1 MSLPQKIPVT
11 VVTGFLGA
19 GKSTLLAHLATNA
32 NGKRL
37 AFLVNEFGDMGVDG
51 EALACAIPDC
61 DAEDMIELANGCIC
75 CTVADDFLPAM
86 QALIDRPS
94 PPDHIIIETSG
105 LALPKPLLQA
115 FQWPEVRS
123 RTTVDAVVAVAD
135 APAVAAGTFAWDV
148 GAVDAQRAADPS
160 LDHDAP
166 LAELF
171 EDQMA
176 AADIVLVNKS
186 DLADEAMMA
195 RAEAAITA
203 AAQGRAPRLA
213 RTAMGVIDPA
223 VALGLGIGVEDDVA
237 GRPSHHDHEDDHEHD
252 DFESITV
259 ALNGAVDTPDALKAK
274 IEAMLAELP
283 DVLRVKGF
291 VEVIGKPMRLQAQAA
306 GRRVAVHY
314 DRPWAAAETR
324 ANRLVVIGLHGFDEA
339 RAASLLGGKIG

>member
-1 MSLPQKIPVT
+1 MTLPQKIPVT

-32 NGKRL
+32 KGKRL

-61 DAEDMIELANGCIC
+61 EAEDMIELANGCIC

-86 QALIDRPS
+86 QALIDRPN

-176 AADIVLVNKS
+176 SADIVLVNKT
-186 DLADEAMMA
+186 DLADAATLA

-203 AAQGRAPRLA
+203 AARGRAPRLA
-213 RTAMGVIDPA
+213 RTSMGAIDPA
-223 VALGLGIGVEDDVA
+223 VALGLGVGVEDDVA
-237 GRPSHHDHEDDHEHD
+237 ARPSHHDHEDDHEHD

-259 ALNGAVDTPDALKAK
+259 ALPTALETPEMLKTR
-274 IEAMLAELP
+274 IETLLAELP

-291 VEVIGKPMRLQAQAA
+291 ADVAGKPMRLQAQAV
-306 GRRVAVHY
+306 GRRAAVHY
-314 DRPWAAAETR
+314 DRPWQNNEAR
-324 ANRLVVIGLHGFDEA
+324 ASRIVVIGLHGFDEA
-339 RAASLLGGKIG
+339 RAAAILGGEAQ

>member
-1 MSLPQKIPVT
+1 MPELPEVETTMRGLAAII
-11 VVTGFLGA
+11 TGQ
-19 GKSTLLAHLATNA
+19 
-32 NGKRL
+32 RL
-37 AFLVNEFGDMGVDG
+37 ARV
-51 EALACAIPDC
+51 EARRPDLRFPLPP
-61 DAEDMIELANGCIC
+61 DFAARMQGQ
-75 CTVADDFLPAM
+75 TVLR
-86 QALIDRPS
+86 IDRRAKYMLARLDGGLTWLTHLGMSGRMMVGQGPA
-94 PPDHIIIETSG
+94 PEPAKHDHIIIETSG

-148 GAVDAQRAADPS
+148 GAVDAQRTADPS

-176 AADIVLVNKS
+176 SADIVLVNKT
-186 DLADEAMMA
+186 DLADDATLA

-203 AAQGRAPRLA
+203 AARGRTPRLA
-213 RTAMGVIDPA
+213 RTSMGAIDPA
-223 VALGLGIGVEDDVA
+223 VALGLGVGVENDVA
-237 GRPSHHDHEDDHEHD
+237 ARPSHHDHEDDHEHD

-259 ALNGAVDTPDALKAK
+259 MLSAALDTPDVLKGR
-274 IEAMLAELP
+274 IEALLVELP

-291 VEVIGKPMRLQAQAA
+291 ADVAGKPMRLQAQAA

-314 DRPWAAAETR
+314 DRPWQNDEAR
-324 ANRLVVIGLHGFDEA
+324 ASRIVVIGLHGFNEA
-339 RAASLLGGKIG
+339 RAAAILGGEAQ

>member
-1 MSLPQKIPVT
+1 MNLPQKIPVT

-19 GKSTLLAHLATNA
+19 GKSTLLAHLAANA
-32 NGKRL
+32 KGKRL

-61 DAEDMIELANGCIC
+61 EAEDMVELANGCIC

-86 QALIDRPS
+86 QTLIDRPN

-135 APAVAAGTFAWDV
+135 APAVAAGTFAWNV

-176 AADIVLVNKS
+176 AADIVLVNKT
-186 DLADEAMMA
+186 DLADDAELA
-195 RAEAAITA
+195 RAEAAIIK

-213 RTAMGVIDPA
+213 RTAMGAIDPA
-223 VALGLGIGVEDDVA
+223 VALGLGVGVEDDVA
-237 GRPSHHDHEDDHEHD
+237 ARPSHHDHEDDHEHD
-252 DFESITV
+252 DFESVTV
-259 ALNGAVDTPDALKAK
+259 TLDQPPASPEALKAS
-274 IEAMLAELP
+274 IEALLAELP

-291 VEVIGKPMRLQAQAA
+291 AEVAGKPMRLQAQAA

-314 DRPWAAAETR
+314 DRPWAADEART
-324 ANRLVVIGLHGFDEA
+324 NRLVVIGLHGFHET
-339 RAASLLGGKIG
+339 RAAALLGGEVL